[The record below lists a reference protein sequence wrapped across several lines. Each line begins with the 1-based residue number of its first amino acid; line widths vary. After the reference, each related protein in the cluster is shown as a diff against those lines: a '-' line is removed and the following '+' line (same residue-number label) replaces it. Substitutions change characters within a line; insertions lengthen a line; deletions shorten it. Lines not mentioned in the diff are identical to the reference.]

1 MKFTKEEFEK
11 NYLPKGKKLNIE
23 DNDIEELYEPDG
35 DFGGDKPELEA
46 RSQVTTN
53 TQKSFDDNS
62 EYEEGIPT
70 DGDKHA
76 SMTRNRLSRFHPF
89 GPSMGNYFGV
99 GGVYEN
105 TTNEAKGKMEELI
118 KELLNNFSS
127 TREIVD
133 KANPEDINNNNI
145 MDIDEINKPE
155 VITTMNKFISSV
167 SSSELNEDELGTV
180 IYHTIKTL
188 NEKGVD
194 FNKMSRVIKDE
205 LKKIIQ

>member
-1 MKFTKEEFEK
+1 MKFTKKEFEE

-23 DNDIEELYEPDG
+23 DNNIEELHDLDG
-35 DFGGDKPELEA
+35 DFGGDKPELVA
-46 RSQVTTN
+46 RSQVTSN
-53 TQKSFDDNS
+53 TQKSSIDDKS
-62 EYEEGIPT
+62 GYKSKVT
-70 DGDKHA
+70 DLDSHIAKTH
-76 SMTRNRLSRFHPF
+76 NKLSRFNPF
-89 GPSMGNYFGV
+89 GPAMGNYFGV

-118 KELLNNFSS
+118 KELLNNYSS

-133 KANPEDINNNNI
+133 KVSPEDINNNNV

-194 FNKMSRVIKDE
+194 FKKMSRVIKDE